1 MNVKNSDTLLLRLQ
15 QGDQEALAEVY
26 DTYAPALYRYAYRL
40 TGHDDSAQ
48 DIVSDTFLRLLMALK
63 NGSGPE
69 TYLSAWLYRVAHNLI
84 VDLYRRQPDPEPV
97 PLDGVQLPV
106 AEQCETA
113 LLAREEVERVRAALW
128 RLTPLQ
134 QQIISLRFLEEL
146 SLEEV
151 GQVVQRNLNAVK
163 ALQHRAIESMRR
175 MLEDPY
181 DQTASR
187 R

>member
-1 MNVKNSDTLLLRLQ
+1 MNVKSSADLLLRLQ

-48 DIVSDTFLRLLMALK
+48 DIVAETFLRLLTALK

-69 TYLSAWLYRVAHNLI
+69 TYLSAWLYRVAHNLV
-84 VDLYRRQPDPEPV
+84 VDFYRRQPEQEPV
-97 PLDGVQLPV
+97 PLDDVQLPV
-106 AEQCETA
+106 AEQGEAA
-113 LLAREEVERVRAALW
+113 LLAHEEAGRVRAALW

-134 QQIISLRFLEEL
+134 QQIISLRFLEGL

-151 GQVVQRNLNAVK
+151 GQVVQRNLSAVK
-163 ALQHRAIESMRR
+163 ALQHRAIESLRR
-175 MLEDPY
+175 MLEDPD
-181 DQTASR
+181 DQTTL
-187 R
+187 